1 MKKTILISSGTF
13 LMGGV
18 ERALV
23 EYLNLIDLTKYRVI
37 LFMDS
42 DLGELNVLEKG
53 VPNEIEVILHS
64 IILLLKYVKICLF
77 NKNTFS
83 GIYLSFIVW
92 YSFNL

>member
-1 MKKTILISSGTF
+1 MKRTILISSGTF

-53 VPNEIEVILHS
+53 VPNEIEI
-64 IILLLKYVKICLF
+64 
-77 NKNTFS
+77 
-83 GIYLSFIVW
+83 IYLKSKELALKTLAFKRKKRKKGI
-92 YSFNL
+92 FLKNIIK